1 MATDSVPAIAAAVK
15 PENAG
20 TTRALKLA
28 AFEGPLDVLLHLI
41 EKDNLDITTISLVQ
55 VTDQYMAMLH
65 AEDEL
70 NAAALA
76 EFISIGSKL
85 LYLKS
90 RALLPRPEAA
100 AEESEQDEIAVDL
113 TEALREYRRYKEA
126 ARHFREREQQGL
138 RAYPRQAPAPALP
151 PGSGLDSVTME
162 MLTRLFQEAL
172 ARKDREPPLQ
182 IRALENDHV
191 RLRDK
196 IESLR
201 SALRRRGRVS
211 FRALIEEC
219 RSRVE
224 VIVQFMAVLELI
236 KSVEV
241 VARQDALFSDIQ
253 LLTPDLAA
261 AEPPAS
267 VTQTGNEAS
276 A

>member
-1 MATDSVPAIAAAVK
+1 MAMKIGPAITATVQ
-15 PENAG
+15 PESAG
-20 TTRALKLA
+20 TTRGLKLA

-55 VTDQYMAMLH
+55 VTEQYLALLH
-65 AEDEL
+65 AEEEM
-70 NAAALA
+70 NATALA

-90 RALLPRPEAA
+90 SALLPRPAA
-100 AEESEQDEIAVDL
+100 AADEADQDGIAIDL
-113 TEALREYRRYKEA
+113 TEVLREYRQYKEA
-126 ARHFREREQQGL
+126 ARLFREREQQGL
-138 RAYPRQAPAPALP
+138 RAYPRQAPAAARP
-151 PGSGLDSVTME
+151 PGSGLDGTTLE

-172 ARKDREPPLQ
+172 SRKGQEPPLP
-182 IRALENDHV
+182 IRVLEYDHI

-196 IESLR
+196 IDALR
-201 SALRRRGRVS
+201 RALRRRGRVS

-236 KSVEV
+236 KTAVV
-241 VARQDALFSDIQ
+241 VARQDAPFSDIE
-253 LLTPDLAA
+253 LLTPKLAA
-261 AEPPAS
+261 TEPPARDEG
-267 VTQTGNEAS
+267 VAS

>member
-1 MATDSVPAIAAAVK
+1 MATEMAPAITATVP
-15 PENAG
+15 PESAG

-28 AFEGPLDVLLHLI
+28 AFEGPLDVLLHFI

-55 VTDQYMAMLH
+55 VTDQYLALLR
-65 AEDEL
+65 AEEEM

-76 EFISIGSKL
+76 EFIFIGSKL

-100 AEESEQDEIAVDL
+100 ADEADQDEIAIDL
-113 TEALREYRRYKEA
+113 TEALREYRQYKEA
-126 ARHFREREQQGL
+126 ARLFREREQQGL

-151 PGSGLDSVTME
+151 PGSGLDSVTLD

-172 ARKDREPPLQ
+172 SRKDREPPLP
-182 IRALENDHV
+182 IRVLQNDHI

-196 IESLR
+196 IDALR
-201 SALRRRGRVS
+201 RALRRRDRVS

-236 KSVEV
+236 KAAEV
-241 VARQDALFSDIQ
+241 VARQDALFSDIE
-253 LLTPDLAA
+253 LLTPKLAA
-261 AEPPAS
+261 VESPAPAS
-267 VTQTGNEAS
+267 DASDEAT